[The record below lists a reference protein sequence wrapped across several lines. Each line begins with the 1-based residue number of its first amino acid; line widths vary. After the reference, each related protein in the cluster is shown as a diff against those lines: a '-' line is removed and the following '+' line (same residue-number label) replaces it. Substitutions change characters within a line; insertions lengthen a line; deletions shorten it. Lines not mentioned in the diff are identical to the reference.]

1 MESDHTIVD
10 GNKIKYL
17 EPVPVKGKYEVT
29 VIFNK
34 PVDEDA
40 EIEAKIKRMEACFGI
55 FDDEDMKVMKEI
67 IEERKDFFKGR
78 EEYDFS

>member
-17 EPVPVKGKYEVT
+17 ESVPVKGKYEET
-29 VIFNK
+29 VIFDK
-34 PVDEDA
+34 SVDEDA
-40 EIEAKIKRMEACFGI
+40 EIEAKIKRMEACCGI
-55 FDDEDMKVMKEI
+55 FDDEMMEIMKEI
-67 IEERKDFFKGR
+67 IEERKNFFKGR